1 MITQFPMERFGA
13 GATIELM
20 ASQSEIQGLADK
32 IVSEFHPE
40 RIILFGSHARG
51 DAKPDSDLEGV

>member
-1 MITQFPMERFGA
+1 MERFGA
-13 GATIELM
+13 GARIELV
-20 ASQSEIQGLADK
+20 ASQSEIQAMADK

-51 DAKPDSDLEGV
+51 EAKPDSNVEGV